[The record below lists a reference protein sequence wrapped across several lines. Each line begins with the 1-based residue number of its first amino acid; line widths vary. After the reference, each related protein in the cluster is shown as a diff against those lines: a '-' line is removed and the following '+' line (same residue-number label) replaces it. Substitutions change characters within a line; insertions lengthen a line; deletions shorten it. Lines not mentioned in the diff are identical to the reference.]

1 MIKTTISRIFNA
13 MTVLQRLS
21 NKELPVKVSYSL
33 AKVIKAASAE
43 LATYDGQRI
52 KLCEQYG
59 KLNEDGS
66 EYEIDEA
73 RRSEFEA
80 KADELIN
87 LAVEIDVKPV
97 KLPDDVKLKAQEIL
111 LIEDFIE
118 VVGCD

>member
-1 MIKTTISRIFNA
+1 MIKVTINRIISA
-13 MTVLQRLS
+13 MAVLQKLS
-21 NKELPVKVSYSL
+21 NKELPVKVSYAL
-33 AKVIKAASAE
+33 AKAIKTASAE

-97 KLPDDVKLKAQEIL
+97 KLPDDVKLKASEIL
-111 LIEDFIE
+111 AIEDFIE
-118 VVGCD
+118 VIDDD

>member
-1 MIKTTISRIFNA
+1 MINTTIKTLFGA
-13 MTVLQRLS
+13 MGILRKLS

-118 VVGCD
+118 VVDCD